1 MTETKRTRTAA
12 QKAHDAEKARER
24 RAARK
29 AVEQH
34 ADEIVAERDA
44 AEDFIDAAIAAHPS
58 GATWMGEERVTRLVE
73 SATPGVYEPAGANDV
88 HAVIAHHFD
97 QDRPVEDLSGMD
109 SVTLYRKVK
118 EEVAERKTNPDIATP
133 YLDEL
138 NRRKGAKVIV
148 VGGAGRTSK
157 RAARHPLFDQA
168 EKRRAELNNKRGKG
182 IKITPEELIPVAAR
196 LRAEGLTERQACEV
210 AYWVENL
217 SVARTRWAVAW
228 AATDTVEKG
237 AAI

>member
-1 MTETKRTRTAA
+1 MTQTKKVRTPE
-12 QKAHDAEKARER
+12 QKAAHAKKERER

-44 AEDFIDAAIAAHPS
+44 ADDFIDQAIAAHPS
-58 GATWMGEERVTRLVE
+58 GHGAVVGE
-73 SATPGVYEPAGANDV
+73 PGTVDPNQMEAQAAIRTY
-88 HAVIAHHFD
+88 
-97 QDRPVEDLSGMD
+97 LSNLD

-118 EEVAERKTNPDIATP
+118 EEIAERKANPGIATP
-133 YLDEL
+133 HLDEL
-138 NRRKGAKVIV
+138 NARKGRKVI
-148 VGGAGRTSK
+148 AGTTARTSK
-157 RAARHPLFDQA
+157 RAARHPLFDAA
-168 EKRRAELNNKRGKG
+168 EKRRAELSNKRGKG
-182 IKITPEELIPVAAR
+182 IKVTPEELIPVAAR
-196 LRAEGLTERQACEV
+196 LRAEGLTARQACEV

-228 AATDTVEKG
+228 AATETVEKG